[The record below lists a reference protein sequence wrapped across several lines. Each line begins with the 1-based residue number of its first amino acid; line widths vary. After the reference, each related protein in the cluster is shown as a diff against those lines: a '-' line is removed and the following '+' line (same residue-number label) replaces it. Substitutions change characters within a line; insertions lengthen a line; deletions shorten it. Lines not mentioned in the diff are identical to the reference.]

1 MAGLVLKLAPNERV
15 LINGVV
21 MENGDRKTT
30 LKIKTPQASILRL
43 RDALHPDDATTA
55 VTRAYYVAQLA
66 VAGTLDGDA
75 AFDQLATRLGQLA
88 HAFAPAPKHA
98 EAVKVALENLRKRN
112 FYALMRS
119 LHPLIAAE
127 RELLAAGFNPAPAN
141 ADDAPLEPMP
151 EGALSQPAG
160 RSEGL
165 PSGGA
170 R

>member
-1 MAGLVLKLAPNERV
+1 MAGLVLKLAPNERI

-43 RDALHPDDATTA
+43 RDALHPDDAKTP

-66 VAGTLDGDA
+66 VAGTLDGEA
-75 AFDQLATRLGQLA
+75 AFEQLGPRLGELA
-88 HAFAPAPKHA
+88 HAFSPTPKHA
-98 EAVKVALENLRKRN
+98 SSVLTALEQLRKRN

-127 RELLAAGFNPAPAN
+127 RELLAAGFVAHCAAEQDEP
-141 ADDAPLEPMP
+141 PLGAMP
-151 EGALSQPAG
+151 EGSMGQESVG
-160 RSEGL
+160 ER
-165 PSGGA
+165 
-170 R
+170 